1 MKNLSKNNQIND
13 EMRPEYD
20 FSDSVPNKYAER
32 FKLKERFVRIDTDL
46 FEVFDTTEKV
56 NKALRAII
64 NAIPQKVK
72 QMQQSV

>member
-32 FKLKERFVRIDTDL
+32 FKLQERFVRIDTDL

-56 NKALRAII
+56 NKALRSII
-64 NAIPQKVK
+64 EAIPGNVK
-72 QMQQSV
+72 QMQQPV